1 MAGEEKKTLSKTLIY
16 AKSNFVTKRIK
27 NKPKKPQTTRG
38 HFFMILFFLFFSL
51 AQFKVMWLF

>member
-38 HFFMILFFLFFSL
+38 HFFMILFFSF